1 MNQHQ
6 ERTAAIRHL
15 VDEAR
20 RIEQNGVNHAT
31 LEKIGGLLAA
41 LASRAELFP
50 QDEFPLGADGGIYR
64 LSEDPDHR
72 FALYASA
79 GGAGKKV
86 PPHNHTTWAIIA
98 GVHGA
103 ERNVVYERLDNGAQA
118 GVVKLREAPAKEK
131 TLRRGD
137 VICYL
142 PDDFHHIET
151 PAGSGD
157 ALHLHFYGLSLEHLP
172 DRLSV
177 DMATAAAKR
186 FMAKAKILT
195 PLLSV
200 EQVKALLKSDE
211 VFAFFDVRE
220 EGEFSTQGHP
230 LFATPLPLSRLEP
243 RALALL
249 PDPQTRIVL
258 MDSGEEG
265 HDPQW
270 GGRANRAAAKLSQ
283 LGYTDLAVMK
293 GGLKAWREAGCEVF
307 TGVNV
312 PSKAFGEVVEHENDT
327 PRIDAADLQKLVD
340 AKTDLVI
347 LDSRPLPEFNNMSIP
362 GGIDCPGAE
371 LVYRVKDLVPN
382 PETLVVVNCA
392 GRTRSII
399 GAQSLINA
407 GLPNKVIALKNGT
420 MGWHLAGL
428 KVARGETRSF
438 GPQGPEAAKFAQA
451 AAANIAARM
460 KVKKIDKAGLA
471 KLEAKGGPLYR
482 LDVRDPAEY
491 AQGHLKGFR
500 HAAGGQLV
508 QATDQYVGARHA
520 TIVLHDNDG
529 VRATMTAHWLMQM
542 DWNDVHVLD
551 HKPVSSELTTEAE
564 PRFPRGFAL
573 PTPATVAPAELSKSL
588 EHALVI
594 DLDTSL
600 RYRDGHVPGAWFAV
614 RAGLTKTIRE
624 MLAQQK
630 GVTRIVLVSPD
641 GEIAALAAAE
651 AEAAGGGL
659 PVATLA
665 GGMKGWR
672 DAKLAIE
679 TGHTRMADPPT
690 DVWYRPYDFKENIE
704 AAMRQY
710 LDWEVD
716 LVPQVA
722 RDGDARFSVLKS
734 GTGH

>member
-6 ERTAAIRHL
+6 ERTAAVRHL

-20 RIEQNGVNHAT
+20 RIEQNGVNYTT
-31 LEKIGGLLAA
+31 LEKIGGLLAS
-41 LASRAELFP
+41 LASRADLFP

-103 ERNVVYERLDNGAQA
+103 ERNVVYERLDNGAQP

-186 FMAKAKILT
+186 FMARAKILT

-200 EQVKALLKSDE
+200 QQVKAMLKSGE

-249 PDPQTRIVL
+249 PDPHTRIVL

-270 GGRANRAAAKLSQ
+270 GGRANRAAAKLSA

-293 GGLKAWREAGCEVF
+293 GGLLGWREAGCEVF

-347 LDSRPLPEFNNMSIP
+347 LDSRPMPEFNNMSIP

-371 LVYRVKDLVPN
+371 LVYRVKDLVPD

-451 AAANIAARM
+451 AAANITTRM
-460 KVKKIDKAGLA
+460 KVKKIDRAGLA
-471 KLEAKGGPLYR
+471 QLEAKGGPLYR

-551 HKPVSSELTTEAE
+551 YKPVSGELTTEAE
-564 PRFPRGFAL
+564 PRFPSGFVL
-573 PTPATVAPAELSKSL
+573 PTSATVAPAELQKSL

-614 RAGLTKTIRE
+614 RANLAKTIPE
-624 MLAQQK
+624 MLAKQK
-630 GVTRIVLVSPD
+630 AVTRIVLVSPD

-651 AEAAGGGL
+651 AEAAAGGL
-659 PVATLA
+659 PVAILA
-665 GGMKGWR
+665 GGMKAWR
-672 DAKLAIE
+672 DAKLAVE
-679 TGHTRMADPPT
+679 AGHTRMADPPT

-704 AAMRQY
+704 AAMQQY

-722 RDGDARFSVLKS
+722 RDGDAKFSVLKA
-734 GTGH
+734 

>member
-1 MNQHQ
+1 M
-6 ERTAAIRHL
+6 
-15 VDEAR
+15 
-20 RIEQNGVNHAT
+20 
-31 LEKIGGLLAA
+31 
-41 LASRAELFP
+41 
-50 QDEFPLGADGGIYR
+50 
-64 LSEDPDHR
+64 
-72 FALYASA
+72 
-79 GGAGKKV
+79 
-86 PPHNHTTWAIIA
+86 
-98 GVHGA
+98 
-103 ERNVVYERLDNGAQA
+103 
-118 GVVKLREAPAKEK
+118 
-131 TLRRGD
+131 
-137 VICYL
+137 
-142 PDDFHHIET
+142 
-151 PAGSGD
+151 
-157 ALHLHFYGLSLEHLP
+157 
-172 DRLSV
+172 
-177 DMATAAAKR
+177 
-186 FMAKAKILT
+186 
-195 PLLSV
+195 
-200 EQVKALLKSDE
+200 
-211 VFAFFDVRE
+211 
-220 EGEFSTQGHP
+220 
-230 LFATPLPLSRLEP
+230 
-243 RALALL
+243 
-249 PDPQTRIVL
+249 
-258 MDSGEEG
+258 
-265 HDPQW
+265 
-270 GGRANRAAAKLSQ
+270 
-283 LGYTDLAVMK
+283 
-293 GGLKAWREAGCEVF
+293 
-307 TGVNV
+307 

-347 LDSRPLPEFNNMSIP
+347 LDSRPMPEFNNMSIP

-451 AAANIAARM
+451 AAANIAAKM

-471 KLEAKGGPLYR
+471 ALEAKGGPLYR

-491 AQGHLKGFR
+491 AKGHLKGFR

-542 DWNDVHVLD
+542 DWNDVYVLD
-551 HKPVSSELTTEAE
+551 HKPLSSELTTEAE
-564 PRFPRGFAL
+564 ARFPKGFVL
-573 PTPATVAPAELSKSL
+573 PTPAAVAPAELHKSL

-614 RAGLTKTIRE
+614 RANLGKTIPE
-624 MLAQQK
+624 MLAKQK
-630 GVTRIVLVSPD
+630 AVTRIVLVSPD

-651 AEAAGGGL
+651 AEAAAGGL
-659 PVATLA
+659 PVAILA
-665 GGMKGWR
+665 GGMKAWR

-679 TGHTRMADPPT
+679 AGHTRMADPPT

-722 RDGDARFSVLKS
+722 RDGDAKFSVLKA
-734 GTGH
+734 

>member
-6 ERTAAIRHL
+6 ERTAAVRHL
-15 VDEAR
+15 VDEAK
-20 RIEQNGVNHAT
+20 RIEQNGVNYAT
-31 LEKIGGLLAA
+31 LEKIGGLLSS
-41 LASRAELFP
+41 LANRADLFP

-103 ERNVVYERLDNGAQA
+103 ERNVVYERLDNGARED
-118 GVVKLREAPAKEK
+118 VVQLREAPAKEK

-137 VICYL
+137 FICYL

-151 PAGSGD
+151 PPGEGD

-172 DRLSV
+172 NRVSV
-177 DMATAAAKR
+177 DMATEAAKR

-200 EQVKALLKSDE
+200 QQVKAMLKSGE

-243 RALALL
+243 RAFALL
-249 PDPQTRIVL
+249 PDPNTRIVL
-258 MDSGEEG
+258 MDDGEAGQMG
-265 HDPQW
+265 H
-270 GGRANRAAAKLSQ
+270 ANRAAAKLSA

-347 LDSRPLPEFNNMSIP
+347 LDSRPMPEFNNMSIP

-407 GLPNKVIALKNGT
+407 GLTNKVIALKNGT

-438 GPQGPEAAKFAQA
+438 GPQGPEAAKFAQT
-451 AAANIAARM
+451 AAANIAAKM
-460 KVKKIDKAGLA
+460 KVKKIDKVGLA

-508 QATDQYVGARHA
+508 QATDQYVGARNA
-520 TIVLHDNDG
+520 NVVLHDNDG
-529 VRATMTAHWLMQM
+529 VRAVMTAHWLMQM

-551 HKPVSSELTTEAE
+551 YKPVSSDLTTEPE
-564 PRFPRGFAL
+564 PRFPKGFVL
-573 PTPATVAPAELSKSL
+573 PHAATVAAAELSKSL

-614 RAGLTKTIRE
+614 RANLGKTIPT
-624 MLAQQK
+624 MLAKQT
-630 GVTRIVLVSPD
+630 GVTRVVLVSPD
-641 GEIAALAAAE
+641 GEIAVLAAAE
-651 AEAAGGGL
+651 AEAAAGGL
-659 PVATLA
+659 PVAILE
-665 GGMKGWR
+665 GGMKAWR

-679 TGHTRMADPPT
+679 SGHTRMADPPT

-722 RDGDARFSVLKS
+722 RDGDARFSVFKR
-734 GTGH
+734 